1 MPKILNFVLEA
12 FHAERY
18 VSWQRIQR
26 KDQGTKMFSRKAA
39 AGEVRGSRSD
49 LPGQTKC
56 RGSLHLV
63 KFVLD
68 RSTGT
73 A

>member
-1 MPKILNFVLEA
+1 
-12 FHAERY
+12 
-18 VSWQRIQR
+18 
-26 KDQGTKMFSRKAA
+26 MFSRKAA
-39 AGEVRGSRSD
+39 AGEVRGSRGD